1 MPEVRFHVRW
11 PSGLTRSYYSPS
23 TIVHQHFEAGMSYEL
38 KEFLARTEV
47 AMNAASERVRAKFG
61 YACSSAM
68 DTLAQIQETAAAEQA
83 AEVAPRDGRV
93 TVLEMK

>member
-1 MPEVRFHVRW
+1 MPEVHFEVRW

-23 TIVHQHFEAGMSYEL
+23 TIVFQHISAGESYGL
-38 KEFLARTEV
+38 PDFLARTEL

-68 DTLAQIQETAAAEQA
+68 DTLAQIRQTAQTEHGERLSPDA
-83 AEVAPRDGRV
+83 RV
-93 TVLEMK
+93 TVLAMK